1 MECLSHFRTA
11 AIWGLTAWA
20 IVAGLS
26 PVAAQPPSV
35 RIEPGSAGKFRVT
48 FRFDAPA
55 AQSVA
60 VAGSFNEWSATA
72 HPMTKQ
78 GTTWMG
84 VVEMPPGEYEYKFVV
99 NGDKWMPD
107 PLNREGR
114 DDNYGSMNSFLR
126 VGVEARLPTPEPG
139 VTGVEPLPDG
149 RFRVTFRLKDPTA
162 QTAAVVGNFND
173 WNRTGTMMTRVGDEF
188 MAVVDLP
195 AGSHQYKFI
204 LDGERW
210 IRDPSNRAVVDDG
223 TGIINSVLRLGK
235 FDEPLPA
242 RPQRSLLSWTQD
254 IAAGYNI
261 ARQTG
266 RKILLLFHAPESVTC
281 KYYEEMVFTD
291 PKVVQLLSSQFVL
304 IQVNFAANY
313 QMAYKLQVYR
323 AGVINIYNSD
333 GSPRDQITTRLSPE
347 EFVARLSRQ

>member
-1 MECLSHFRTA
+1 MGSLRAHFMTRIRLYA
-11 AIWGLTAWA
+11 VLA
-20 IVAGLS
+20 VAFTVSLAS
-26 PVAAQPPSV
+26 ALPPSV
-35 RIEPGSAGKFRVT
+35 SVERGSAGKYRVT
-48 FRFDAPA
+48 FRFEAPA
-55 AQSVA
+55 AQSVC
-60 VAGSFNEWSATA
+60 VAGSFNDWNGTA
-72 HPMTKQ
+72 NPLTKQ
-78 GTTWMG
+78 GNTWVG
-84 VVEMPPGEYEYKFVV
+84 VVEMPAGEYEYKFVV
-99 NGDKWMPD
+99 NGDKWLPD
-107 PLNREGR
+107 PKNREGR
-114 DDNYGSMNSFLR
+114 DDNYGSMNSVIW
-126 VGVEARLPTPEPG
+126 VGMEPRLPAPEPG

-173 WNRTGTMMTRVGDEF
+173 WNRSGTPMTRVGDEF
-188 MAVVDLP
+188 MAVLDLP
-195 AGSHQYKFI
+195 AGAHQYKFI

-210 IRDPSNRAVVDDG
+210 IRDPSNRAVADDG

-235 FDEPLPA
+235 FEETLPA
-242 RPQRSLLSWTQD
+242 RPQRSLLSWTSD
-254 IAAGYNI
+254 IASGYNI

-281 KYYEEMVFTD
+281 RYYEEMVFTD

-333 GSPRDQITTRLSPE
+333 GSPRDQITARLSPE
-347 EFVARLSRQ
+347 EFVARLSR